1 MCDERRQRKISF
13 GKNIKKLQPDVL
25 LMQAGNVC
33 HYGKGWCFIRKVSM
47 ELPCDTAGLMF
58 DTHQKVMR
66 TDLKHF
72 TQMFIERVFIRSK
85 KRKPPEH
92 LSADDWIDQW

>member
-1 MCDERRQRKISF
+1 
-13 GKNIKKLQPDVL
+13 
-25 LMQAGNVC
+25 
-33 HYGKGWCFIRKVSM
+33 M